1 MKQFKTNSN
10 MKKIYTYLTLL
21 LLAMS
26 PAMFTSCDTDDYW
39 YDDYDDWYENEND
52 RYNKPYDEGCCQ
64 LVSMAQTLNG
74 IWSGKAKN
82 VVYENNNAYETL
94 IDVDFTFTQ
103 YSKKSNNGVGYETD
117 YIQAYDENGSP
128 LLNPDGSPAYNTQT
142 MQFKWYIDPRTY
154 NIYMEYVK
162 SGDILKPRY
171 LLDFNG
177 SSADS
182 GFQLGWSDEY
192 NKDIFDGVM
201 EGINVNER
209 VYFSCDRVT
218 RTRAAGDTANP
229 GKLLFGKGKGVKLNT
244 EGLKWELP
252 KR

>member
-39 YDDYDDWYENEND
+39 YDDYDDWYENEDD

-74 IWSGKAKN
+74 MWRGQAKN
-82 VVYENNNAYETL
+82 VVYENNNAYETQ
-94 IDVDFTFTQ
+94 IYVDFTFTQ

-117 YIQAYDENGSP
+117 YVQAYDENGSP
-128 LLNPDGSPAYNTQT
+128 LLNPDGSTAYKTQT

-154 NIYMEYVK
+154 NIYMEYVD
-162 SGDILKPRY
+162 SGARY
-171 LLDFNG
+171 LLDYNG
-177 SSADS
+177 NTADS
-182 GFQLGWSDEY
+182 GFQLGWS
-192 NKDIFDGVM
+192 NKHQREIFDGVM
-201 EGINVNER
+201 EGINVDER

>member
-26 PAMFTSCDTDDYW
+26 PAMFTSCDTDD
-39 YDDYDDWYENEND
+39 WYENEDD

-74 IWSGKAKN
+74 MWSGKAKN
-82 VVYENNNAYETL
+82 VVYENNNAYETQ
-94 IDVDFTFTQ
+94 IYVDFTFTQ
-103 YSKKSNNGVGYETD
+103 YSKKSNNGNGYETD
-117 YIQAYDENGSP
+117 YVQAYDENGSP
-128 LLNPDGSPAYNTQT
+128 LFNPDGSPAYKTQT

-154 NIYMEYVK
+154 NIYMEYVD
-162 SGDILKPRY
+162 SGARY
-171 LLDFNG
+171 LLDYNG
-177 SSADS
+177 NTADS
-182 GFQLGWSDEY
+182 GFQLGWS
-192 NKDIFDGVM
+192 NKHQREIFDGVM
-201 EGINVNER
+201 EGINVDER

-218 RTRAAGDTANP
+218 STRAAGDTANP

>member
-26 PAMFTSCDTDDYW
+26 PAMFTSCDTDD
-39 YDDYDDWYENEND
+39 WYENEDD

-74 IWSGKAKN
+74 MWSGKAKN
-82 VVYENNNAYETL
+82 VVYENNNAYETQ
-94 IDVDFTFTQ
+94 IYVDFTFTQ
-103 YSKKSNNGVGYETD
+103 YSKKSNNGNGYETD
-117 YIQAYDENGSP
+117 YVQAYDENGSP
-128 LLNPDGSPAYNTQT
+128 LFNPDGSPAYKTQT

-154 NIYMEYVK
+154 NIYMEYVD
-162 SGDILKPRY
+162 SGARY
-171 LLDFNG
+171 LLDYNG
-177 SSADS
+177 NTADS
-182 GFQLGWSDEY
+182 GFQLGWS
-192 NKDIFDGVM
+192 NKHQREIFDGVM
-201 EGINVNER
+201 EGINVDER

-218 RTRAAGDTANP
+218 STRAAGDTANP

-244 EGLKWELP
+244 KGLKWELP

>member
-39 YDDYDDWYENEND
+39 YDDYDDWYENEDD

-74 IWSGKAKN
+74 MWSGKAKN
-82 VVYENNNAYETL
+82 VVYKNNNAYETQ
-94 IDVDFTFTQ
+94 IYVDFTFTQ

-117 YIQAYDENGSP
+117 YVQAYDENGNP
-128 LLNPDGSPAYNTQT
+128 LFNPDESPAYNTQT

-154 NIYMEYVK
+154 NIYMEYVD
-162 SGDILKPRY
+162 SGARY
-171 LLDFNG
+171 LLDYNG
-177 SSADS
+177 NTADS
-182 GFQLGWSDEY
+182 GFQLGWS
-192 NKDIFDGVM
+192 NKHQREIFDGVM
-201 EGINVNER
+201 EGINVDER

-218 RTRAAGDTANP
+218 RTRAAGDTANT

>member
-26 PAMFTSCDTDDYW
+26 PAMFTSCDTDD
-39 YDDYDDWYENEND
+39 DWYENEDD

-74 IWSGKAKN
+74 MWSGKAKN
-82 VVYENNNAYETL
+82 VVYENNNAYETQ
-94 IDVDFTFTQ
+94 IYVDFTFTQ

-117 YIQAYDENGSP
+117 YVQAYDENGSP
-128 LLNPDGSPAYNTQT
+128 LLNPDGSHAYKTQT

-154 NIYMEYVK
+154 NIYMEYVD
-162 SGDILKPRY
+162 SGARY
-171 LLDFNG
+171 LLDYNG
-177 SSADS
+177 NTADS
-182 GFQLGWSDEY
+182 GFQLGWS
-192 NKDIFDGVM
+192 NKHQREIFDGVM
-201 EGINVNER
+201 EGTNVDER

-218 RTRAAGDTANP
+218 STRAAGDTANP

>member
-39 YDDYDDWYENEND
+39 YDDYDDWYENEDD

-74 IWSGKAKN
+74 MWSGKAKN
-82 VVYENNNAYETL
+82 VVYENNNAYETQ
-94 IDVDFTFTQ
+94 IYVDFTFTQ

-117 YIQAYDENGSP
+117 YVQAYDENGSP
-128 LLNPDGSPAYNTQT
+128 LFNPDGSPAYKAQT

-154 NIYMEYVK
+154 NIYMEYVD
-162 SGDILKPRY
+162 SGTRY
-171 LLDFNG
+171 LLDYNG
-177 SSADS
+177 NTADS
-182 GFQLGWSDEY
+182 GFQLGWS
-192 NKDIFDGVM
+192 NKHQREIFDGVM
-201 EGINVNER
+201 EGINVDER

-218 RTRAAGDTANP
+218 RTRAAGDTANT
-229 GKLLFGKGKGVKLNT
+229 GKLLFGKGKSVKLNT

>member
-39 YDDYDDWYENEND
+39 YDDYDDWYENEDD

-74 IWSGKAKN
+74 MWSGKAKN
-82 VVYENNNAYETL
+82 VVYKNNNAYETQ
-94 IDVDFTFTQ
+94 IYVDFTFTQ

-117 YIQAYDENGSP
+117 YVQAYDENGNP
-128 LLNPDGSPAYNTQT
+128 LFNPDESPAYNTQT

-154 NIYMEYVK
+154 NIYIWSMSIRAHAICSTITAEPTTLA
-162 SGDILKPRY
+162 SSLDGATSTRRRY
-171 LLDFNG
+171 
-177 SSADS
+177 SMA
-182 GFQLGWSDEY
+182 
-192 NKDIFDGVM
+192 
-201 EGINVNER
+201 
-209 VYFSCDRVT
+209 
-218 RTRAAGDTANP
+218 
-229 GKLLFGKGKGVKLNT
+229 
-244 EGLKWELP
+244 
-252 KR
+252 

>member
-1 MKQFKTNSN
+1 

-26 PAMFTSCDTDDYW
+26 PAMLTSCDTDDYW
-39 YDDYDDWYENEND
+39 YDDYDDWYENEDD

-74 IWSGKAKN
+74 MWRGQAKN
-82 VVYENNNAYETL
+82 VVYKNNNAYETL

-192 NKDIFDGVM
+192 KKEIFDGVM

>member
-26 PAMFTSCDTDDYW
+26 PAMFTSCDTDD
-39 YDDYDDWYENEND
+39 WYENEDD

-74 IWSGKAKN
+74 MWSGKAKN
-82 VVYENNNAYETL
+82 VVYENNNAYETQ
-94 IDVDFTFTQ
+94 IYVDFTFTQ
-103 YSKKSNNGVGYETD
+103 YSKKSNNGNGYEPD
-117 YIQAYDENGSP
+117 YVQAYDENGSP
-128 LLNPDGSPAYNTQT
+128 LFNPDGSPAYKTQT

-154 NIYMEYVK
+154 NIYMEYVD
-162 SGDILKPRY
+162 SGARY
-171 LLDFNG
+171 LLDYNG
-177 SSADS
+177 NTADS
-182 GFQLGWSDEY
+182 GFQLGWS
-192 NKDIFDGVM
+192 NKHQREIFDGVM
-201 EGINVNER
+201 EGINVDER

-218 RTRAAGDTANP
+218 STRAAGDTANP
-229 GKLLFGKGKGVKLNT
+229 GKLLFVKGKGVKLNT

>member
-1 MKQFKTNSN
+1 

-74 IWSGKAKN
+74 MWRGQAKN
-82 VVYENNNAYETL
+82 VVYKNNNAYETL

-117 YIQAYDENGSP
+117 YIQAYNENGSP

-229 GKLLFGKGKGVKLNT
+229 GKLFFGKGKGVKLNT

>member
-39 YDDYDDWYENEND
+39 YDDYDDWYENEDD

-74 IWSGKAKN
+74 MWSGKAKN
-82 VVYENNNAYETL
+82 VVYENNNAYETQ
-94 IDVDFTFTQ
+94 IYVDFTFTQ

-117 YIQAYDENGSP
+117 HVQAYDENGSP
-128 LLNPDGSPAYNTQT
+128 LFNPDGSPAYKTQT

-154 NIYMEYVK
+154 NIYMEYVD
-162 SGDILKPRY
+162 SGARY
-171 LLDFNG
+171 LLDYNG
-177 SSADS
+177 NTADS
-182 GFQLGWSDEY
+182 GFQLGWS
-192 NKDIFDGVM
+192 NKHQREIFDGVM
-201 EGINVNER
+201 EGINVDER

-218 RTRAAGDTANP
+218 RTRAAGDTANT
-229 GKLLFGKGKGVKLNT
+229 GKLLFGKGKSVKLNT

>member
-39 YDDYDDWYENEND
+39 YDDYDDWYENEDD

-74 IWSGKAKN
+74 MWSGQAKN
-82 VVYENNNAYETL
+82 VVYEGNNAYETK
-94 IDVDFTFTQ
+94 IYVDFTFTQ

-117 YIQAYDENGSP
+117 YVQDYDENGSP
-128 LLNPDGSPAYNTQT
+128 LFNPDRSPAYKSQT

-154 NIYMEYVK
+154 NIYMEYVD
-162 SGDILKPRY
+162 SGARY
-171 LLDFNG
+171 LLDYNG
-177 SSADS
+177 NTADS

-192 NKDIFDGVM
+192 KKEIFDGVM
-201 EGINVNER
+201 EGINVDER

-218 RTRAAGDTANP
+218 STRAAGDTANP

>member
-1 MKQFKTNSN
+1 

-74 IWSGKAKN
+74 MWRGQAKN
-82 VVYENNNAYETL
+82 VVYKNNNAYETL

-192 NKDIFDGVM
+192 NKEIFDGVM
-201 EGINVNER
+201 EGINVDER

>member
-39 YDDYDDWYENEND
+39 YDDYDDWYENEDD

-74 IWSGKAKN
+74 MWRGKAKN
-82 VVYENNNAYETL
+82 VVYENNNAYETQ
-94 IDVDFTFTQ
+94 IYVDFTFTQ

-117 YIQAYDENGSP
+117 YVQAYDENGSP
-128 LLNPDGSPAYNTQT
+128 LFNPDGSPAYNTQT

-154 NIYMEYVK
+154 NIYMEYVD
-162 SGDILKPRY
+162 SGARY
-171 LLDFNG
+171 LLDYNG
-177 SSADS
+177 RTNDS

-192 NKDIFDGVM
+192 KKEIFDGVM
-201 EGINVNER
+201 EGINVDER

-218 RTRAAGDTANP
+218 RTRAAGDTANT